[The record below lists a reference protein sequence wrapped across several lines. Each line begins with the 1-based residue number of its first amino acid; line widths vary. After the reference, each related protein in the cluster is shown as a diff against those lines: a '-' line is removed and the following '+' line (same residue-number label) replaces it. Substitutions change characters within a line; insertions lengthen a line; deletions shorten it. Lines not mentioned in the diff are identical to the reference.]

1 MEATLTLSLTLNEKQ
16 LKKFMKNMEYPDDFE
31 PIDVKEALEL
41 WDQKQ
46 LNEIFQELRIS
57 FYWTHGVEVKEQNNK
72 LG

>member
-57 FYWTHGVEVKEQNNK
+57 FYWTHGVEVKE
-72 LG
+72 